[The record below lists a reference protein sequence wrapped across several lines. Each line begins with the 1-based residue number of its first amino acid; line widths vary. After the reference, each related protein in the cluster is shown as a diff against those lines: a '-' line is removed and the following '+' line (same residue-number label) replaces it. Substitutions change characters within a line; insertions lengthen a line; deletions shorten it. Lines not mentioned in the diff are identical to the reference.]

1 MQRYFARIVEKEV
14 VLENDD
20 VFHLTKVMRARVG
33 DQIEVVSNEKVFLCE
48 VKSLKP
54 LHIALVK
61 RINEKSELPNQVIL
75 VASLVKGD
83 HMDLILQKAT
93 ELGVSEV
100 VLLSTE
106 RTVVKIKKDDKDIKF
121 VRFNKILK
129 EAAEQCKRKKIPDCY
144 RLINMSQLKEIQ
156 AEVKLIAYEDEKGSS
171 EAFNKAVQGIKDNQ
185 KIAIVIGPE
194 GGFTQEEV
202 NLALSLG
209 YKKVGLGRRILRAE
223 TAAFY
228 ALSVISNF
236 LERK

>member
-1 MQRYFARIVEKEV
+1 MQRYFGRICEKQV
-14 VLENDD
+14 ILENDD

-33 DQIEVVSNEKVFLCE
+33 EKIEIVDNGEVYQAE

-54 LHIALVK
+54 LHIALGK
-61 RINEKSELPNQVIL
+61 HINEKSELPNHVIL

-93 ELGVSEV
+93 ELGASEI

-106 RTVVKIKKDDKDIKF
+106 RTVVKIKKDDKDVKF
-121 VRFNKILK
+121 ARFNKILK
-129 EAAEQCKRKKIPDCY
+129 EAAEQCKRKKIPYCY
-144 RLINMSQLKEIQ
+144 RLINISQLKDIK
-156 AEVKLIAYEDEKGSS
+156 ADVKLIAYEDEKGSS
-171 EAFNKAVQGIKDNQ
+171 ASFNKAVQNIKENQ
-185 KIAIVIGPE
+185 TIAIVIGPE
-194 GGFTQEEV
+194 GGFTQDEV
-202 NLALSLG
+202 ELAFSLG
-209 YKKVGLGRRILRAE
+209 YKVVGLGRRILRAE